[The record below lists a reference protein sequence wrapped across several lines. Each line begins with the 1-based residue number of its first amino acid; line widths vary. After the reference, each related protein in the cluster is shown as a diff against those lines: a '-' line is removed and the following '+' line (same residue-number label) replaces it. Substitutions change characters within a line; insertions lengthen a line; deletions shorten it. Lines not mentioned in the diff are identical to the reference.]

1 MTRRGRFLVFEG
13 IDGCGKSTQA
23 RRVAAAR
30 DALLTFE
37 PGDSAA
43 GRALRAVVLDDQVP
57 MTPLAEALV
66 MAADRAQHVAE
77 VVGPA
82 LAEGRDV
89 VCDRFDGSTLA
100 YQGYGRGLALP
111 ALRGILEVATG
122 GLAADLTVLLDCPV
136 ELAAA
141 RRGRADGDRF
151 EGASDGFLG
160 RVREGFLSLAATSP
174 GWVVLDASAGLE
186 ELSAAVDAAIASGLA

>member
-1 MTRRGRFLVFEG
+1 VTARGRFLVFEG

-30 DALLTFE
+30 GALLAFE
-37 PGDSAA
+37 PGDTAA

-82 LAEGRDV
+82 LVAGRDV
-89 VCDRFDGSTLA
+89 VCDRYDGSTLA
-100 YQGYGRGLALP
+100 YQGYGRGLELS
-111 ALRGILEVATG
+111 ALRGVLQVATG
-122 GLAADLTVLLDCPV
+122 GLVADLTVLLDCPV

-151 EGASDGFLG
+151 EGAAGGFLD
-160 RVREGFLSLAATSP
+160 RVREGFLKLAATSP
-174 GWVVLDASAGLE
+174 NWVVLDAAVDVE
-186 ELSAAVDAAIASGLA
+186 ALSAAVDAAIASVVP